1 MFSVALFPKTIEMI
15 ASLLPDLIYL
25 ISNLHYEVH
34 VQASLPALFDIFCT
48 DVFQRAFLLDSRQK
62 SVTEMVLLFINE

>member
-15 ASLLPDLIYL
+15 ASLLPDLVYL
-25 ISNLHYEVH
+25 ISNLNFKVH
-34 VQASLPALFDIFCT
+34 VQPSLPAPFDIFCT

-62 SVTEMVLLFINE
+62 SVTEMVLLFINK